1 MFLHV
6 CLLVFAVAR
15 CAEATACNSHFT
27 EPTGSIQSLNY
38 PNGYENRLRCNYTI
52 TVPVGH
58 RIKLTFTH
66 MDLESCC
73 DYVQIRDGGN
83 GTAPSLGQ
91 YPGYRSR
98 TLPFTIRS
106 SGNQMWIKFYT
117 DSSVNG
123 TGFYATYESAEA
135 ENYFFLITSS
145 GYSYYSG
152 PTIYR
157 VDPDSIRYDR
167 IPIGNDGGGY
177 NQTSMFDALYNPI
190 AIDYDPVEEKMYWT
204 EETTYWTG
212 SDTTVNRIRSAHL
225 NGSNVETV
233 LSANSRGV
241 VDHNSTSNEAA
252 EFDGIAVDPL
262 SRLIFYSDVGN
273 KEIVMLT
280 MSSHARKTVVNADLD
295 RPRAIVLD
303 TANGV
308 LYWTD
313 WGTPAKIERANYDGS
328 NRTTVVSTN
337 LNYTNG
343 LAIDVANNKLYWVDA
358 DTDRLESSD
367 LEGNG
372 RTVLYQAPS
381 SWYSSYY
388 NHHFFGLALFDNS
401 LYVTDWGR
409 SGSKTTYSRL
419 QKKSLATNGTSIS
432 PVSSRSGRLNDIHA
446 YHEKTLANV
455 SNGCENNNGG
465 CSVICIP
472 LPNNRSKCACPDGQ
486 NLTYSGTDCI
496 DDGFPKTTTSPPIT
510 PTPIAGCD
518 HNYTALSGTI
528 QPPDVPSWYSGG
540 IACTYVITAPKGYR
554 ITLNVTFMS
563 SYSSYACLEVRDG
576 GDESAPMFNTFCT
589 YYGLPYEQRSFGN
602 KLWVRY
608 TKRFSWDPWYYS
620 ANTRTSNG
628 SIATYT
634 SEKTDDYFL
643 LVAASPRSYYSSS
656 SSSSSHA
663 IYRVDPDTAA
673 YYRIPMNRTLYNPMA
688 IDYDPVEEKI
698 YWTEKG
704 TIVNRIR
711 SSSLNGRNIAT
722 ILSANTVN
730 AEAVLDGIA
739 VDPLSRLMFY
749 TDAGNK
755 EIVMLTMSS
764 PRKRKIV
771 ASSGVDKPR
780 AVVLDPTNGVVY
792 WTDWGTPAKIE
803 RANYDG
809 SERTTVINSNLNY
822 TNGLAIDVPH
832 NKLYWVDAGTDLVES
847 SNLDGN
853 GRTVLYEGLS
863 YRNFFGLALFQNS
876 LYITDQGYRRYDS
889 YSYYSRMNYL
899 LELPLGRNDLNVS
912 QILSMSQTLN
922 DIHAYHEKTLASG
935 PNGCGNNH
943 GGCSVIC
950 IPLPNNRSKC
960 ACPDGQ
966 NLTSDAKHC
975 GDEPSPRST
984 TTSSTTA
991 TTTPKPFVVQASI
1004 SSSAPKPFVTN
1015 GLLELNLTCVLD
1027 HNIKVIGYEW
1037 NVPCFHLIGNTCVLR
1052 PQASDNEKNVTCMAN
1067 MEYGWTSQTA
1077 LYQIRLEY
1085 PPPSAPTI
1093 TGYTAGEIKQAGERL
1108 TLTCTVSGG
1117 KPLVTSVNFLCNRH
1131 PDNKTDVR
1139 GQNKVQSVLDIRSL
1153 EPEDDAMSCVCTGD
1167 WMNRDFYKLSE
1178 TITLRVNGTSS
1189 NIHGKT
1195 GFSTDSSTS
1204 TRSIVGAVVGVGV
1217 VIIIVIVGI
1226 VGIVFWK
1233 KRRSARDDTNG
1244 LVSNI
1249 QYTTSSESLS

>member
-6 CLLVFAVAR
+6 CLLVVVAVAR
-15 CAEATACNSHFT
+15 SAEATACNSHFT

-38 PNGYENRLRCNYTI
+38 PNEYENSLRCNYTI

-58 RIKLTFTH
+58 SIKLTFTH

-83 GTAPSLGQ
+83 GTAPLLGQ
-91 YPGYRSR
+91 YPVYPFR
-98 TLPFTIRS
+98 TLPLTIRS

-117 DSSVNG
+117 DSSNNG

-328 NRTTVVSTN
+328 NRTTIVSTN

-358 DTDRLESSD
+358 DADRLESSD

-388 NHHFFGLALFDNS
+388 NYYSRHHFLGLALFDNS

-409 SGSKTTYSRL
+409 YGSRYTYSTL

-432 PVSSRSGRLNDIHA
+432 QVLSMSGKLNDIHA

-455 SNGCENNNGG
+455 SNGCGNNNGG
-465 CSVICIP
+465 CSVFCIP
-472 LPNNRSKCACPDGQ
+472 LPNNRSECACPDGQ

-576 GDESAPMFNTFCT
+576 GDESAPMFNTLCT

-620 ANTRTSNG
+620 ANTRISNG

-722 ILSANTVN
+722 VLSANTVN

-739 VDPLSRLMFY
+739 VDPLSRLIFY
-749 TDAGNK
+749 SDAGNK

-853 GRTVLYEGLS
+853 GRTVLYKGLS

-889 YSYYSRMNYL
+889 YYYSRMNYL
-899 LELPLGRNDLNVS
+899 LELPLGRKDLNVS

-922 DIHAYHEKTLASG
+922 DIHAYHEKTLAS
-935 PNGCGNNH
+935 
-943 GGCSVIC
+943 
-950 IPLPNNRSKC
+950 
-960 ACPDGQ
+960 D
-966 NLTSDAKHC
+966 
-975 GDEPSPRST
+975 
-984 TTSSTTA
+984 
-991 TTTPKPFVVQASI
+991 
-1004 SSSAPKPFVTN
+1004 
-1015 GLLELNLTCVLD
+1015 
-1027 HNIKVIGYEW
+1027 
-1037 NVPCFHLIGNTCVLR
+1037 
-1052 PQASDNEKNVTCMAN
+1052 
-1067 MEYGWTSQTA
+1067 
-1077 LYQIRLEY
+1077 

-1093 TGYTAGEIKQAGERL
+1093 TGYTAGEMKQAGERL

-1117 KPLVTSVNFLCNRH
+1117 KPLVTSVNFWCNSH

-1189 NIHGKT
+1189 NVHGKT
-1195 GFSTDSSTS
+1195 GSSTDSSTS

-1233 KRRSARDDTNG
+1233 KRRNARDDTNG

-1249 QYTTSSESLS
+1249 QYTTGSESLS